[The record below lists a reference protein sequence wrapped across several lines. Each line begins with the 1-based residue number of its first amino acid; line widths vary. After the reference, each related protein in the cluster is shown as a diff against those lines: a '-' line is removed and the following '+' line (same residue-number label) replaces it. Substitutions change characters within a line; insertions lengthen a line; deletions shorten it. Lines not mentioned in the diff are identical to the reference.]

1 MHGSLCRCPL
11 TFRGP
16 LASIHL
22 ATMPTSNYRPYH
34 LLGLEEEDGTVTQ
47 IEVDEMFRLV
57 RDEAAKVPSHNA
69 VPGWTLPFVERSLDV
84 LRNVLLDCEFGH
96 CLLSDIDGLLLH
108 VFGHVCRL
116 NLGF

>member
-1 MHGSLCRCPL
+1 MHESLCRCPL

-69 VPGWTLPFVERSLDV
+69 VPGWTLPFVELTNHISTRSQQRAPAGESV
-84 LRNVLLDCEFGH
+84 AIVRG
-96 CLLSDIDGLLLH
+96 LSP
-108 VFGHVCRL
+108 FS
-116 NLGF
+116 